1 MVLNS
6 AQGKSQS
13 ISFVLRRG
21 GGRHALPGRRAEGRP
36 FAGVGPGYSNDGTSV
51 GMQSKALLLYYS
63 LECFIHTGQ
72 WIKAC
77 AKEEFD
83 DDDHE

>member
-1 MVLNS
+1 
-6 AQGKSQS
+6 
-13 ISFVLRRG
+13 
-21 GGRHALPGRRAEGRP
+21 
-36 FAGVGPGYSNDGTSV
+36 
-51 GMQSKALLLYYS
+51 LLYYS